1 MSEQSEPATFTLE
14 KAREAARKW
23 FAPWVADLG
32 LEVEEIRRGYVRVR
46 MPDNARLNRV
56 GGILSGQAIMAVA
69 DTAMVFAVRSALRG
83 EADIATVQ
91 QSTSFFRAV
100 VSTDLICEAEVTKE
114 GRTMMFGDCT
124 LYAPGQREK
133 PAAQATLVYAVIPKR

>member
-46 MPDNARLNRV
+46 LPDNARLNRV
-56 GGILSGQAIMAVA
+56 GGIL
-69 DTAMVFAVRSALRG
+69 
-83 EADIATVQ
+83 
-91 QSTSFFRAV
+91 
-100 VSTDLICEAEVTKE
+100 
-114 GRTMMFGDCT
+114 
-124 LYAPGQREK
+124 
-133 PAAQATLVYAVIPKR
+133 